1 MLGVWWNENGSDRN
15 MLFSFESLLSNSC
28 HKYVYSSQLPY
39 SLYDYYTLSVS
50 SVSSLSSLSSLS
62 LYLSLNPSLIV
73 HYLKT
78 FNCLGI
84 YSSS

>member
-15 MLFSFESLLSNSC
+15 MLFSFESLLSTSC
-28 HKYVYSSQLPY
+28 HKYVYSSQLSY

-50 SVSSLSSLSSLS
+50 SVSSFSSLSIS

-78 FNCLGI
+78 FNYLGI
-84 YSSS
+84 Y

>member
-15 MLFSFESLLSNSC
+15 MLFSFESLLSTSC

-50 SVSSLSSLSSLS
+50 PLSLLS
-62 LYLSLNPSLIV
+62 LYLSLSLSKSF
-73 HYLKT
+73 LDRPL
-78 FNCLGI
+78 FENF
-84 YSSS
+84 